1 MAGLMDVFFGSGAK
15 HAPAPNTS
23 VPVAPTPGNIP
34 QNTGTAQPGN
44 GNAAPNGTNPTNGP
58 QAQQQNDEQNK
69 SPLDAFSKLWEA
81 PTNEKGEPIQQT
93 NTPLYNVDT
102 KQVMDAAGK
111 IDFKSVATPD
121 QLAKIVAGGQE
132 GVAAMMDI
140 MNTMSQHVYANA
152 AVAATKIAES
162 GITRALSQAEQRLP
176 GKIRDQQINEGLT
189 SKNPALLDPAVRP
202 LVDMVRNQFA
212 QKYPTATA
220 NELQAMAED
229 YMTKAGSVFNPTQMQ
244 QQQQQQQRQTERDS
258 EWDKFFDTGNSG
270 FTF

>member
-15 HAPAPNTS
+15 HAPAPNAP
-23 VPVAPTPGNIP
+23 VPPTPGNIP
-34 QNTGTAQPGN
+34 QNTGVAQPGN
-44 GNAAPNGTNPTNGP
+44 TTAAPNGTNPTNGDP
-58 QAQQQNDEQNK
+58 NQQQQQQENK

-81 PTNEKGEPIQQT
+81 PTDAEGKPIQQT
-93 NTPLYNVDT
+93 NTPLYNVDP

-140 MNTMSQHVYANA
+140 MNAMSQHVYANA

-176 GKIRDQQINEGLT
+176 GKIRDQQISEGLA

-202 LVDMVRNQFA
+202 MVDMMRNQFA
-212 QKYPTATA
+212 QKYPNATA
-220 NELQAMAED
+220 AELQSMAED
-229 YMTKAGSVFNPTQMQ
+229 YLTKVGDVFNPTKTQ
-244 QQQQQQQRQTERDS
+244 QAQQQQQRQNAADS
-258 EWDKFFDTGNSG
+258 EWDKFFDTGSSG
-270 FTF
+270 LTF

>member
-23 VPVAPTPGNIP
+23 VPTQGNIP
-34 QNTGTAQPGN
+34 QGTGVAAPASATT
-44 GNAAPNGTNPTNGP
+44 APNGTNPTNGP
-58 QAQQQNDEQNK
+58 AAGTQTEDQNK

-81 PTNEKGEPIQQT
+81 PTNDKGEVITPT
-93 NTPLYNVDT
+93 NTPLFNVDS
-102 KQVMDAAGK
+102 KSVMEAAQK
-111 IDFKSVATPD
+111 IDFKSVANPD

-132 GVAAMMDI
+132 GVAAMMEI

-176 GKIRDQQINEGLT
+176 GKIRDQQITEGLA

-202 LVDMVRNQFA
+202 MVDMMRAQFS
-212 QKYPTATA
+212 QKYPNATA
-220 NELQAMAED
+220 AELQSMAED
-229 YMTKAGSVFNPTQMQ
+229 YLTKVGDVFNPAKQVQ
-244 QQQQQQQRQTERDS
+244 AQKDQQRQNDQAN
-258 EWDKFFDTGNSG
+258 EWDKFFDTGSSG
-270 FTF
+270 LSF